1 MSRFILL
8 LHESPT
14 PFAGVSAEEIQAVVQ
29 EYGAWRQKLADEG
42 RLVGGEKLEDGTARQ
57 LSATDG
63 RIDVTDGPFAEAK
76 EVIGG
81 YFMIEAGDYDEAVT
95 ISREC
100 PHLKY
105 GGRVELRRI
114 EELHQSD

>member
-8 LHESPT
+8 LHDSPT
-14 PFAGVSAEEIQAVVQ
+14 SFEGASPEEIQRVIE

-42 RLVGGEKLEDGTARQ
+42 RLVGGEKLEDGSARH
-57 LSATDG
+57 LSATNG
-63 RIDVTDGPFAEAK
+63 RVAVTDGPFAEAK

-81 YFMIEAGDYDEAVT
+81 YFMIEAEDYDEAET
-95 ISREC
+95 ISRQC

-105 GGRVELRRI
+105 GGRIEVRRI
-114 EELHQSD
+114 EEIH